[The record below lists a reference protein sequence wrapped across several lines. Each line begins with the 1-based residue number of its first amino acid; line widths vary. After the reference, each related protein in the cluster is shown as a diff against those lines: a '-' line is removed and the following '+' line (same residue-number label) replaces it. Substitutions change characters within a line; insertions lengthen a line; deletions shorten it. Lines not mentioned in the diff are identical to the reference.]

1 MASRSVYFRTRDAK
15 GRACRFLMGKRSSL
29 STDDLAQVV
38 SNYHIPLSYRA
49 RLPEPGESYVATV
62 AEGCMA
68 VHEISFHLGFHLP
81 LHPFGVEVLRRS
93 FLALAQL
100 HPNGW
105 A

>member
-1 MASRSVYFRTRDAK
+1 MASRSVYFRTRDAE
-15 GRACRFLMGKRSSL
+15 GRVCRFLMGKRSSL
-29 STDDLAQVV
+29 SVDDLAQVV

-49 RLPEPGESYVATV
+49 RLPEPGESCAATI
-62 AEGCMA
+62 AEGCMT
-68 VHEISFHLGFHLP
+68 VHEISFRLGFRLP

-93 FLALAQL
+93 FLAPAQL